1 MAARERSKG
10 VMSTKGYFK
19 RARAFGYLMVVA
31 AIGYLLYY
39 LYHLLVA

>member
-19 RARAFGYLMVVA
+19 RARAFGYLMLLVA
-31 AIGYLLYY
+31 VGYLLYY
-39 LYHLLVA
+39 LYTLFTT

>member
-19 RARAFGYLMVVA
+19 RARTFGYLMVA
-31 AIGYLLYY
+31 LAIGYLLYY
-39 LYHLLVA
+39 LYLLILA